1 MSAVITKID
10 ISDKT
15 KSEYVAQISIDEIR
29 YKGIIE
35 IVYRI
40 ENGGPIFLSAESK
53 KNIVDIGYNISTV
66 KGLIR
71 DNMLNKA

>member
-15 KSEYVAQISIDEIR
+15 ESEYVAQISIDEIR

-35 IVYRI
+35 IAYRM
-40 ENGGPIFLSAESK
+40 ENGGPIFISDESK
-53 KNIVDIGYNISTV
+53 KIIADIGYNISTV

-71 DNMLNKA
+71 GNM